1 MLVSNGF
8 YQRLII
14 GSSGEEF
21 RVFPS
26 INVPASSKLTTKPR
40 MVRNVVY
47 LVVIGWLYVV
57 LMMAVAEASN
67 TTGTVLGAIVTFFLY
82 GLIPIALVV
91 YLMRT
96 PQRRKEIK
104 AREAAENAAGPQA
117 HSTEQEDRFA
127 ARPPQGESAPSV
139 GSDPRSGGAWGP
151 SDPPDAGGHAP
162 GAAQTDSVPAVGKET

>member
-1 MLVSNGF
+1 
-8 YQRLII
+8 
-14 GSSGEEF
+14 
-21 RVFPS
+21 
-26 INVPASSKLTTKPR
+26 

-104 AREAAENAAGPQA
+104 AREAAEDLAHKTQA
-117 HSTEQEDRFA
+117 T
-127 ARPPQGESAPSV
+127 ESATPV
-139 GSDPRSGGAWGP
+139 

>member
-1 MLVSNGF
+1 
-8 YQRLII
+8 
-14 GSSGEEF
+14 
-21 RVFPS
+21 
-26 INVPASSKLTTKPR
+26 
-40 MVRNVVY
+40 VY

-104 AREAAENAAGPQA
+104 AKEAAEDAALQA
-117 HSTEQEDRFA
+117 TQAGST
-127 ARPPQGESAPSV
+127 
-139 GSDPRSGGAWGP
+139 SGQ
-151 SDPPDAGGHAP
+151 PDAGGQAA
-162 GAAQTDSVPAVGKET
+162 GATQAGGVAAVRKED

>member
-1 MLVSNGF
+1 
-8 YQRLII
+8 
-14 GSSGEEF
+14 
-21 RVFPS
+21 
-26 INVPASSKLTTKPR
+26 
-40 MVRNVVY
+40 
-47 LVVIGWLYVV
+47 
-57 LMMAVAEASN
+57 MMAVAEASN

-127 ARPPQGESAPSV
+127 AGPPQGESAPSG
-139 GSDPRSGGAWGP
+139 GSDPRSGGAPDCPREGQNAWGP

-162 GAAQTDSVPAVGKET
+162 GAAQTDSVPAVRKET

>member
-1 MLVSNGF
+1 MVITSG
-8 YQRLII
+8 LII

-26 INVPASSKLTTKPR
+26 VSVPASSKLTTNPR
-40 MVRNVVY
+40 VVRNVVY
-47 LVVIGWLYVV
+47 LVVIGWFYVV

-82 GLIPIALVV
+82 GLMPIALVV

-104 AREAAENAAGPQA
+104 AREAAEDLAHKLRATENAVPA
-117 HSTEQEDRFA
+117 
-127 ARPPQGESAPSV
+127 
-139 GSDPRSGGAWGP
+139 
-151 SDPPDAGGHAP
+151 SDPPDAGRHAS
-162 GAAQTDSVPAVGKET
+162 GAAQTDSIPAVGKET

>member
-14 GSSGEEF
+14 GSSGERF

-26 INVPASSKLTTKPR
+26 VCPAASSKLTSSFPLK
-40 MVRNVVY
+40 RNAVY

-57 LMMAVAEASN
+57 MMMSVAEASN

-82 GLIPIALVV
+82 GLLPVALVV

-104 AREAAENAAGPQA
+104 AREAVENQARRAAM
-117 HSTEQEDRFA
+117 TETA
-127 ARPPQGESAPSV
+127 TPSGSAQ
-139 GSDPRSGGAWGP
+139 
-151 SDPPDAGGHAP
+151 PDAGCHAP
-162 GAAQTDSVPAVGKET
+162 GAAETEGVAAVRKET